1 MVDSGISSS
10 GFGQA
15 GVGTEVAG
23 KEHLGDY
30 QALEFEVVE
39 ARLGTLAGEIGLT
52 LQGTLWILVVSCF
65 FLLWSI
71 SQFTTFFLENVCDYL
86 PRA

>member
-15 GVGTEVAG
+15 GVGTDVAG
-23 KEHLGDY
+23 KGHLGHN

-39 ARLGTLAGEIGLT
+39 AGLGTLAEEIGVT
-52 LQGTLWILVVSCF
+52 LQGTLEMSGFLGCLMFSF
-65 FLLWSI
+65 FSG
-71 SQFTTFFLENVCDYL
+71 QFRNSLPIFFMENVYI
-86 PRA
+86 

>member
-52 LQGTLWILVVSCF
+52 LQNDWILVVSCF
-65 FLLWSI
+65 FLLCSI
-71 SQFTTFFLENVCDYL
+71 SQFTAFFLENICDYL

>member
-23 KEHLGDY
+23 KEHLEDY

-39 ARLGTLAGEIGLT
+39 ARLGTLAGEKGLT
-52 LQGTLWILVVSCF
+52 LQGTL
-65 FLLWSI
+65 
-71 SQFTTFFLENVCDYL
+71 
-86 PRA
+86 